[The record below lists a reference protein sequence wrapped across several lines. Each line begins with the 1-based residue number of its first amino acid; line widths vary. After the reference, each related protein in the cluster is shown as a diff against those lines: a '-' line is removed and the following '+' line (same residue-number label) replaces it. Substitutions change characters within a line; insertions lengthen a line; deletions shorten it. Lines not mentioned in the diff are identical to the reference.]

1 MLVSPPVNRIRVIV
15 ADDHD
20 MLREGLAT
28 FLSMHHDLELVGEV
42 ASGAEALRLCQEIEP
57 DVVLMDLIMPEM
69 DGVTAIKL
77 IHAAQPQIR
86 IIALTS
92 FGDAD
97 LVRAALQAGA
107 TSYLLKNVSADRLA
121 EAIRATWAGLPTFA
135 PEVAES
141 LLGSPVG
148 QPATLHGAFT
158 VREREVLMLLG
169 RGASNAEI
177 ALQLQ
182 ISHFTVK
189 NHVSS
194 ILSKLGV
201 DSRTEAVVFAL
212 DHKLIPG
219 N

>member
-1 MLVSPPVNRIRVIV
+1 MLVSPPVNRIRVVV

-28 FLSMHHDLELVGEV
+28 FLSMHKDLMLVGEV
-42 ASGAEALRLCQEIEP
+42 ASGAEAFRLCQEIEP

-69 DGVTAIKL
+69 DGVTTIKL

-107 TSYLLKNVSADRLA
+107 TSYLLKNVTADRLA

-135 PEVAES
+135 PEVTEG
-141 LLGSPVG
+141 LLGAQSG
-148 QPATLHGAFT
+148 QPAALRDALTA
-158 VREREVLMLLG
+158 RERDVLMLLG

-182 ISHFTVK
+182 ISRYTVK

-212 DHKLIPG
+212 DHKMIPG

>member
-1 MLVSPPVNRIRVIV
+1 MLVSPPVNRIRVVV

-28 FLSMHHDLELVGEV
+28 FLSMHKDLMLVGEV
-42 ASGAEALRLCQEIEP
+42 ASGAEALRICQEIEP

-107 TSYLLKNVSADRLA
+107 TSYLLKNVTADRLA

-135 PEVAES
+135 PEVTEG
-141 LLGSPVG
+141 LLGAQSG
-148 QPATLHGAFT
+148 QPAALRGALT
-158 VREREVLMLLG
+158 ARERDVLMLLG

-182 ISHFTVK
+182 ISRYTVK

-212 DHKLIPG
+212 DHKMIPG

>member
-28 FLSMHHDLELVGEV
+28 FLSMYHDLELVGEV
-42 ASGAEALRLCQEIEP
+42 ASGAEALRLCQELEP

-77 IHAAQPQIR
+77 IHAGQPQIR

-97 LVRAALQAGA
+97 LVRAALRAGA

-121 EAIRATWAGLPTFA
+121 QAIRATWA
-135 PEVAES
+135 VC
-141 LLGSPVG
+141 
-148 QPATLHGAFT
+148 H
-158 VREREVLMLLG
+158 
-169 RGASNAEI
+169 I
-177 ALQLQ
+177 
-182 ISHFTVK
+182 
-189 NHVSS
+189 
-194 ILSKLGV
+194 
-201 DSRTEAVVFAL
+201 RT
-212 DHKLIPG
+212 
-219 N
+219 